1 MIHHDGMNY
10 ALYRIAK
17 DRSEAERIADKIYS
31 GEIDEVGFRKR
42 TRSSIRMSPIFTAGR
57 SGAASCT
64 LESGTRDLEIPQPS
78 EGCVAVFCTQIGA
91 ILLYQTVCLTLS
103 RRPGYP
109 FIAHTPFLFYPLRL
123 VPGSQAA
130 CLFCEIDCRLPALSR
145 TAFGWLAENLP
156 PGLNGECIFRILLA
170 WPGRQSRRQKNNRP
184 SVQDYRRGKREI

>member
-64 LESGTRDLEIPQPS
+64 LESGTRDLK
-78 EGCVAVFCTQIGA
+78 
-91 ILLYQTVCLTLS
+91 Y
-103 RRPGYP
+103 R
-109 FIAHTPFLFYPLRL
+109 
-123 VPGSQAA
+123 
-130 CLFCEIDCRLPALSR
+130 
-145 TAFGWLAENLP
+145 
-156 PGLNGECIFRILLA
+156 
-170 WPGRQSRRQKNNRP
+170 NRP
-184 SVQDYRRGKREI
+184 KDVLRYFALKSGPSSYTKQSVLRCPDGPATHSLRIRLSFSIRFALYPVRKPLFILRN